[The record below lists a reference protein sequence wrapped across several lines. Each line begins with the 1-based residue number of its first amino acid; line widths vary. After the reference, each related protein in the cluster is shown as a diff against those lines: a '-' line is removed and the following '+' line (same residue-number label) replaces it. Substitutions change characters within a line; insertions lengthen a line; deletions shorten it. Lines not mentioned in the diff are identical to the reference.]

1 MIAEKLEKMN
11 KAMSALVEA
20 QDLGDERSL
29 ASFGVS
35 IPYYVDHSN
44 RLSQEELRA
53 ILDWFLNGGKFCSCF
68 RITKPMFERKNS
80 KKRQKTITFWLE
92 KGNLHIQIWHTI
104 IPQNFQNSAWETIGV
119 SLLKENEELGYYN
132 GGLLRYVKN
141 SGAELIELGE
151 KK

>member
-35 IPYYVDHSN
+35 IPYCIDHSN

-53 ILDWFLNGGKFCSCF
+53 ILDWFLNGGKFCSRF

-80 KKRQKTITFWLE
+80 KKRQKIITFWLE
-92 KGNLHIQIWHTI
+92 KGNLRIQIGHITA
-104 IPQNFQNSAWETIGV
+104 PQNFQNSAWETIGV